1 MTTGHN
7 LIIIWYLWPICLFP
21 RAQFTP
27 MASAWISNG
36 WKWRSSTNRSGWALS
51 TKIHHLWWI
60 FLLLIVT
67 PIALS
72 SQQWSLVCGTSERST
87 ASGINLVRRSTW
99 LQAKEYGAT
108 GPRISS
114 HDHVQQTPLPVTIV
128 IKSST
133 VYVHQWFWSDFVR
146 LWRFPELVSSS
157 PSTPSATSAVHVRLS
172 QRWPSSANFPLNILC
187 HRTRYC
193 AIAPGDEETLPEVH
207 LQLGLLLLL
216 PLPSHPRLTADW
228 GYHWVSRLS
237 IIMVNI
243 FIIGYQDFHRQ
254 YQNHSVSW

>member
-146 LWRFPELVSSS
+146 LWRFPELDSFSL
-157 PSTPSATSAVHVRLS
+157 STPSATSAVHVRLF
-172 QRWPSSANFPLNILC
+172 QRWPSSAYFPLNILC

-237 IIMVNI
+237 WSI
-243 FIIGYQDFHRQ
+243 
-254 YQNHSVSW
+254 S

>member
-1 MTTGHN
+1 
-7 LIIIWYLWPICLFP
+7 
-21 RAQFTP
+21 

-146 LWRFPELVSSS
+146 LWRFPELAFSSL
-157 PSTPSATSAVHVRLS
+157 STPSATSAVHVRLF
-172 QRWPSSANFPLNILC
+172 QRWPSSAYFPLNILC

-193 AIAPGDEETLPEVH
+193 AIAQDIV
-207 LQLGLLLLL
+207 
-216 PLPSHPRLTADW
+216 PSHQVMRKPFLKFICNSAS
-228 GYHWVSRLS
+228 YFFFLFLLILVSQR
-237 IIMVNI
+237 IED
-243 FIIGYQDFHRQ
+243 IIGYQDFYYHWLSRL
-254 YQNHSVSW
+254 SWSIS